1 MGQRMM
7 QDDIMIQF
15 SGGMGQGMMQDD
27 IMIQFVGDG
36 AENDAR

>member
-1 MGQRMM
+1 MGQRMMQDDIMKQFSGGMGKRMM

-15 SGGMGQGMMQDD
+15 SG
-27 IMIQFVGDG
+27 DG